1 MAKRLFLA
9 GASGAVGRRL
19 VPLLLADGWFVV
31 GTTRSPEKAVLLALS
46 GVDPVIV
53 DVFDAEHLR
62 SLVVRARPSVVVHQ
76 LTDLPPGLDPA
87 RMAGALERNARLR
100 EAGTRHLIAAA
111 QAAGAKRLV
120 AQSLA
125 FAYAPGAT
133 PHEEEDPLNVD
144 AAGGAGV
151 TARGVASL
159 ERQVLEA
166 PLEGLVLRYGKLYG
180 PGTGSDGPN
189 RPCALHVDAAAEAAR
204 LALTEGEPGIYNI
217 AEEDGAVSIAK
228 AKWHLGWSPR
238 SSA

>member
-1 MAKRLFLA
+1 MPKRLFLA
-9 GASGAVGRRL
+9 GATGAIGRRL

-31 GTTRSPEKAVLLALS
+31 GTTRSPEKAVTLALS

-62 SLVVRARPSVVVHQ
+62 TTVVRARPSVVVHQ

-87 RMAGALERNARLR
+87 RMEGAVQRNAHLR
-100 EAGTRHLIAAA
+100 DAGTRNLIAAA
-111 QAAGAKRLV
+111 LAAGAERLL

-144 AAGGAGV
+144 ATGSAGV

-180 PGTGSDGPN
+180 PGTGSDEPN
-189 RPCALHVDAAAEAAR
+189 RPCALHVDGAAEAAR
-204 LALTEGEPGIYNI
+204 LALTQGGSGIYNI
-217 AEEDGAVSIAK
+217 AEEDGAVSIEK
-228 AKWHLGWSPR
+228 AKWQLGWFPR
-238 SSA
+238 PMA